1 MAFPR
6 LGRQGPK
13 ALTKDAVILGM
24 IFADEARAVGSFDVQ
39 SAAGVSHQ
47 VMMSPGAA
55 REAEDETAADE
66 ALRSELRG
74 RYSR

>member
-6 LGRQGPK
+6 LGRQGSK

-24 IFADEARAVGSFDVQ
+24 IFADEACAVGFLRCAECRWGFASGDDV
-39 SAAGVSHQ
+39 A
-47 VMMSPGAA
+47 GAA

-66 ALRSELRG
+66 AVRSELRG